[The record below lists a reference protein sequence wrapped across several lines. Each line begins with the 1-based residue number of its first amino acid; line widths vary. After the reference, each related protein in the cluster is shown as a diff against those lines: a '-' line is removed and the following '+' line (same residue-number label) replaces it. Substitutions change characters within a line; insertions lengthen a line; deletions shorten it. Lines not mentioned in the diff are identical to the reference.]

1 MNPLALSLILTTLL
15 AGTLITMMSSH
26 WLTAWMGLEMN
37 MLTMIPI
44 LMKTTNPRSTEAAT
58 KYFMTQ
64 ATASMM
70 LMMALTINLM
80 YSGQWSIM
88 KMTNPVASNVA
99 LMALMTKL
107 GSAPFHFWVP
117 EVTQGVELTSGMIL
131 LTWQKLAPLSLL
143 YQMATYTNTSLIYLS
158 GLLSILIGGWG
169 GLNQTQLRKILAYS
183 SISHMGWMLIILP
196 FNPTLTLLNLAIY
209 ILLTLSIFMILANTL
224 TTSMSSLTLMWNK
237 TPAMTIMLMTTL
249 LSLGGLPP
257 LSGFTP
263 KWLMIHELTKNNS
276 IIMPLTMAIMTLLNM
291 YFYMRLI
298 YYSSLTI
305 LPSTNNMKMTWQFTN
320 TKHTMMLP
328 TLITLS
334 NMLLPLTP
342 MISMLE

>member
-1 MNPLALSLILTTLL
+1 MNPLTLSLILTTLFT
-15 AGTLITMMSSH
+15 GTLITMLSSH

-44 LMKTTNPRSTEAAT
+44 LTKTTNPRSTEAAT

-64 ATASMM
+64 TMASMT
-70 LMMALTINLM
+70 LMMAFTINLM

-88 KMTNPVASNVA
+88 KMTNPMASTMA

-107 GSAPFHFWVP
+107 GMAPFHFWVP
-117 EVTQGVELTSGMIL
+117 EVTQGIALTSGMIL

-143 YQMATYTNTSLIYLS
+143 YQMATYANTNLICLS

-183 SISHMGWMLIILP
+183 SISHMGWMLIILI
-196 FNPTLTLLNLAIY
+196 FNPTLTLLNLTIY
-209 ILLTLSIFMILANTL
+209 VLLTLSIFMILANTF
-224 TTSMSSLTLMWNK
+224 TTSMASLTLMWNK
-237 TPAMTIMLMTTL
+237 TPAMAIMLMITL

-257 LSGFTP
+257 LSGFMP

-276 IIMPLTMAIMTLLNM
+276 IIMPLSMAIASLLNM

-298 YYSSLTI
+298 YSSSLTI

-320 TKHTMMLP
+320 TKNMAMLP
-328 TLITLS
+328 TLIILS

-342 MISMLE
+342 IISMLE

>member
-1 MNPLALSLILTTLL
+1 MNPLTLSLILTTLFT
-15 AGTLITMMSSH
+15 GTLITMLSSH

-44 LMKTTNPRSTEAAT
+44 LTKTTNPRSTEAAT

-64 ATASMM
+64 TMASMT
-70 LMMALTINLM
+70 LMMAFTINLM

-88 KMTNPVASNVA
+88 KMTNPMASAMA

-107 GSAPFHFWVP
+107 GMAPFHFWVP
-117 EVTQGVELTSGMIL
+117 EVTQGVALTSGMIL

-143 YQMATYTNTSLIYLS
+143 YQMATYANTNLICLS

-183 SISHMGWMLIILP
+183 SISHMGWMLIILI
-196 FNPTLTLLNLAIY
+196 FNPTLTLLNLTIY
-209 ILLTLSIFMILANTL
+209 VLLTLSIFMILANTF
-224 TTSMSSLTLMWNK
+224 TTSMASLTLMWNK
-237 TPAMTIMLMTTL
+237 TPAMTIMLMITL

-257 LSGFTP
+257 LSGFMP

-276 IIMPLTMAIMTLLNM
+276 IIMPLSMAIASLLNM

-298 YYSSLTI
+298 YSSSLTI

-320 TKHTMMLP
+320 TKNMAMLP
-328 TLITLS
+328 TLIILS

-342 MISMLE
+342 IISMLE

>member
-1 MNPLALSLILTTLL
+1 MNPLTLSLILTTLFT
-15 AGTLITMMSSH
+15 GTLITMLSSH

-44 LMKTTNPRSTEAAT
+44 LTKTTNPRSTEAAT

-64 ATASMM
+64 TMASMT
-70 LMMALTINLM
+70 LMMAFTINLM

-88 KMTNPVASNVA
+88 KMTNPMASTMA

-107 GSAPFHFWVP
+107 GMAPFHFWVP
-117 EVTQGVELTSGMIL
+117 EVTQGIALTSGMIL

-143 YQMATYTNTSLIYLS
+143 YQMATYANTNLICLS

-183 SISHMGWMLIILP
+183 SISHMGWMLIILI
-196 FNPTLTLLNLAIY
+196 FNPTLTLLNLTIY
-209 ILLTLSIFMILANTL
+209 VLLTLSIFMILANTF
-224 TTSMSSLTLMWNK
+224 TTSMASLTLMWNK
-237 TPAMTIMLMTTL
+237 TPTMTIMLMITL

-257 LSGFTP
+257 LSGFMP

-276 IIMPLTMAIMTLLNM
+276 IIMPLSMAIASLLNM

-298 YYSSLTI
+298 YSSSLTI

-320 TKHTMMLP
+320 TKNMTMLP
-328 TLITLS
+328 TLIILS

-342 MISMLE
+342 IISMLE